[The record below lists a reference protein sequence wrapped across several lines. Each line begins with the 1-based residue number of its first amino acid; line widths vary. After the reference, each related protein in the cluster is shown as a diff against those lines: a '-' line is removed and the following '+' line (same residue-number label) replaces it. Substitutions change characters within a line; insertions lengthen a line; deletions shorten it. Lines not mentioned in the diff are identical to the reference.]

1 MVAEKFI
8 KNKTVLITLVSACA
22 IVIVSL
28 GIRQTFGMF
37 YFDFST
43 DLGIT
48 LSQFGFALGLQMLLW
63 GVFGPWFGVITD
75 KYGGHVAVFIGFV
88 FYLAGILLLYSQY
101 NTGLYFVT
109 AIGVLIGVAL
119 GATAISIPVSVVA
132 KHFPQSNRTLAMG
145 IVTAS
150 GSFGYF
156 ISPVFVR
163 YSLVKN
169 GWENT
174 LLIFAAFIFIGL
186 ILAFFLTT
194 PKNVV
199 GGKINDNQ
207 TATEAL
213 KEAFNNKSFIYLT
226 LGFFVC
232 GWHITLIATHIPVY
246 VSDRGFIFIG
256 LILAF
261 FLTTPKNVV
270 GGKINDKQ
278 TAMEALKEAF
288 NNKSFIYLTLG
299 FFVCGWHITLVAT
312 HIPVYISDRGLP
324 EWCTVTILSMI
335 GLFNIFGTL
344 TSGYLAQ
351 KFSKKIILSIIYLAR
366 GLVIAI
372 FIFLPPS
379 PIIAI
384 FFGMAFGFLWLSTV
398 PPTMGLVGFIFGTK
412 YIGLLYGIVF
422 LSHQIGSFFGAY
434 LGGVFH
440 DLYGSYDYAWYISIA
455 LSVFAGLIHLPIIEK
470 QVARLQTA

>member
-1 MVAEKFI
+1 MNSEKFI
-8 KNKTVLITLVSACA
+8 KNKTVLVTLISACT
-22 IVIVSL
+22 IVIISL

-37 YFDFST
+37 YFDFSV

-48 LSQFGFALGLQMLLW
+48 LSQFGFALGLQMFLW
-63 GVFGPWFGVITD
+63 GAFAPWFGIITD
-75 KYGGHVAVFIGFV
+75 KYGGHIAVFIGFI
-88 FYLAGILLLYSQY
+88 FYLLGILLLVSEY

-109 AIGVLIGVAL
+109 GIGVLIGIAL
-119 GATAISIPVSVVA
+119 GGTAISIPVSVVA
-132 KHFPQSNRTLAMG
+132 KHFPASNRTAAIG
-145 IVTAS
+145 IVTAA

-156 ISPVFVR
+156 VSPVFTR
-163 YSLVKN
+163 YSLVEY

-174 LLIFAAFIFIGL
+174 LLIFGFFILIGL
-186 ILAFFLTT
+186 ILAFYLTT
-194 PKNVV
+194 PKDVV

-207 TATEAL
+207 TAKEAL
-213 KEAFNNKSFIYLT
+213 AEAFKNKSFIYLT

-232 GWHITLIATHIPVY
+232 GWHIA
-246 VSDRGFIFIG
+246 
-256 LILAF
+256 
-261 FLTTPKNVV
+261 
-270 GGKINDKQ
+270 
-278 TAMEALKEAF
+278 
-288 NNKSFIYLTLG
+288 
-299 FFVCGWHITLVAT
+299 LVAT
-312 HIPVYISDRGLP
+312 HIPVYINDRGLP
-324 EWCTVTILSMI
+324 EWCTVTILSLI
-335 GLFNIFGTL
+335 GLFNIAGTL

-351 KFSKKIILSIIYLAR
+351 KLSKKLILSSIYLAR

-379 PIIAI
+379 PIIAV
-384 FFGMAFGFLWLSTV
+384 FFGITFGFLWLSTV

-422 LSHQIGSFFGAY
+422 LSHQVGSFLGAY

-470 QVARLQTA
+470 QVSRLQTV